1 MLRHA
6 KVIDDNDY
14 EPDEVGLGA
23 TVKLYDLENNEQLTY
38 TIVGSA
44 EANLLENKISNE
56 SPVGKAL
63 LGQKAGNIVE
73 VTVPAGQ
80 LKYQILEVYR

>member
-1 MLRHA
+1 
-6 KVIDDNDY
+6 VIDDNDY